1 MSKNVF
7 LIMNRC
13 LGCEECVEACKREN
27 GTSLCFVDSYHGVPV
42 SFRCAHCEDPPCQ
55 KVCPSEAIEIKE
67 GIVVIDAEKCIG
79 CRSCEFIC
87 PWGVP
92 IYRED
97 LGKVVKCDMCL
108 SRQKLGKV
116 PACVETCPTQA
127 LVFGSREEFSEDYH
141 ETTEKRIEKAG
152 GHVSKIVLPQEG

>member
-27 GTSLCFVDSYHGVPV
+27 GKSLCFVDSYHGVPV
-42 SFRCAHCEDPPCQ
+42 PFRCAHCEDPPCQ

-79 CRSCEFIC
+79 CRSCEYIC

-97 LGKVVKCDMCL
+97 LRTVVKCDMCL